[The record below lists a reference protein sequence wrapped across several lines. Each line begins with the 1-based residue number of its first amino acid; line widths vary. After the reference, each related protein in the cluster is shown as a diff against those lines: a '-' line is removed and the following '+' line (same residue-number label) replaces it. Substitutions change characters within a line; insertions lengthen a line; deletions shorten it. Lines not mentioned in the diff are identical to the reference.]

1 MVNTSAK
8 KPATKIKPTKKIT
21 SNQTPTPAKKNQLST
36 PKKTMVSEESGDG
49 DDEGDSEAEEEESDS
64 KKPRKKPNKSCINKK
79 TAVRPPKKPKSVA
92 KKESEDEEESGDEV
106 VLELKGGKKK
116 RKPNHDW
123 TKDPCFA
130 LLSFILDQV
139 ALGKGTDNGN
149 LKGKGWMAVRKAM
162 YDRFQIHFND
172 EQLKNQK
179 GHVQKLYIDLEF
191 LKSLSGFGWNPLTG
205 MVTSDAEIWYELISV
220 SFQPHSHY
228 QTVIDVPSATQQHPR
243 RKFVTLCK
251 GNITWFDLADELFVE
266 SYATGATALQPGQA
280 RPPPKRDPDEVNPLP
295 SDLSGL
301 STNSIKRRRAA
312 AKAIDIESSDDEGVE
327 VIQRAARNPPKK
339 QIRESKFDILKNGV
353 ESIVE
358 ALRGQPSQPDIKPDI
373 KPALVPEV
381 NTAPVL
387 SIRQEAIKLMA
398 SMFLGEVPISEYIQ
412 FIKVVESEANAEVFV
427 LLASTTD
434 PSG

>member
-1 MVNTSAK
+1 MSEKLANTSQMVNTSAK

-205 MVTSDAEIWYELISV
+205 MVTSDAEICNI
-220 SFQPHSHY
+220 QG
-228 QTVIDVPSATQQHPR
+228 

-358 ALRGQPSQPDIKPDI
+358 VLRGQPSQPDIKPDI

-381 NTAPVL
+381 NTALAL